1 MRPLPTSRHPNR
13 HRRRRAL
20 ALVGVTFAVLL
31 APGAPGNVSAWRSNR
46 ELNGLQARAAA
57 LRAQLK
63 ELEARQNGAAQAAI
77 AVQGKL
83 AATEVSLGD
92 AQLRLDHDNI
102 ALATTAQR
110 IQDADA
116 RWERDR
122 GELTRLAVRLYKMD
136 RVSALNALLDS
147 QNMYQL
153 IDTALNF
160 KNISGHLKDLVTR
173 VGTEREQL
181 AALRADQ
188 EHEGQEAAGAV
199 TQLQRLQ
206 GQEQAE
212 EREYQQEV
220 ASLSGQAAQVASQSQ
235 AIVARIA
242 AMRAQQEAQSRILAA
257 AAARG
262 GWHGDGDVLP
272 PFAFGP
278 REDDYPWGQCT
289 WYVASLRDVS
299 WGGDAW
305 MWMAG
310 ARAQGMST
318 GMTPR
323 RGAIVVWGPGDGY
336 SGYGHVAYVVD
347 VQGPSDFIVDEAN
360 YDEVPGDLDR
370 RQIGTL
376 AGVEGFIY

>member
-1 MRPLPTSRHPNR
+1 MRPLQPSRHP
-13 HRRRRAL
+13 HRRRRIAL
-20 ALVGVTFAVLL
+20 AAAAFAVLL
-31 APGAPGNVSAWRSNR
+31 APMAPGRVAADRR
-46 ELNGLQARAAA
+46 YDPRIRALQAQAATLA
-57 LRAQLK
+57 AQLRA
-63 ELEARQNGAAQAAI
+63 LEAQQNGAAQAAI

-83 AATEVSLGD
+83 AATQASLSD
-92 AQLRLDHDNI
+92 AELRLDRDNI

-110 IQDADA
+110 IRDADA
-116 RWERDR
+116 SWERDH
-122 GELTRLAVRLYKMD
+122 GELTRLVVRIYKLN

-147 QNMYQL
+147 RNMYQL

-160 KNISGHLKDLVTR
+160 RNVSGHLKDLVRR
-173 VGTEREQL
+173 VGDERSALATLRSDQEREGAAAATVVSQL
-181 AALRADQ
+181 HSL
-188 EHEGQEAAGAV
+188 
-199 TQLQRLQ
+199 
-206 GQEQAE
+206 QEQQRAE
-212 EREYQQEV
+212 ERQFEQEV
-220 ASLSGQAAQVASQSQ
+220 ASLSGQAALVAGQSR

-242 AMRAQQEAQSRILAA
+242 AMRAQQAAQSRILAA
-257 AAARG
+257 SAARG

-318 GMTPR
+318 GMIPR
-323 RGAIVVWGPGDGY
+323 RGAIVVWGPGNGY

-347 VQGPSDFIVDEAN
+347 VQGPSDFTVDEAN

-370 RQIGTL
+370 REIGTL